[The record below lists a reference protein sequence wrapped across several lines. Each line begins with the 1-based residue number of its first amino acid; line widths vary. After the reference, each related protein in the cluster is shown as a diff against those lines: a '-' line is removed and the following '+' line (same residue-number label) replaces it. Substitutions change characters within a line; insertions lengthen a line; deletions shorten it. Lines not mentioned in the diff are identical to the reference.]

1 MHQLNLSMKH
11 IVDSVYHTALQNF
24 DISFEDDLS
33 SKEIAADLWN
43 IPQGPQTPLYFFGNL
58 FIFEPCGMLIR
69 GLLNVGIFFDFQVA
83 RLFFSWLSHL
93 KDHPS

>member
-24 DISFEDDLS
+24 DIESEDDLS

-43 IPQGPQTPLYFFGNL
+43 IPQGPQTPVYFFGNL
-58 FIFEPCGMLIR
+58 FIFEPWGMLTR
-69 GLLNVGIFFDFQVA
+69 GLLECWNF
-83 RLFFSWLSHL
+83 L
-93 KDHPS
+93 